1 MEAIGRTAM
10 AEMTSNLEGSW
21 LKRKAEA
28 RKKAL
33 DAIRTMQMEDEPVNF
48 NSVHN
53 RSGLSKNYLYNEPEI
68 RKSIE
73 ECREQEKSMSTVRQ
87 AKYDKT
93 SQSKDV
99 IIQAKEKRIAK
110 LEGENRKLKHEL
122 EVLRGLL
129 YNTK

>member
-1 MEAIGRTAM
+1 MGAIGRNVM
-10 AEMTSNLEGSW
+10 AEMTRNLEVSW
-21 LKRKAEA
+21 LKRKEET

-33 DAIRTMQMEDEPVNF
+33 DAIRMLQIEDEPVNF

-53 RSGLSKNYLYNEPEI
+53 RSGVSKNYLYNEPEI

-73 ECREQEKSMSTVRQ
+73 ECREQEKSNSTARQ
-87 AKYDKT
+87 SKYNKT

-110 LEGENRKLKHEL
+110 LEEENRKLKHEL
-122 EVLRGLL
+122 EVLRGVL

>member
-1 MEAIGRTAM
+1 MSD
-10 AEMTSNLEGSW
+10 MTSNLEGSW
-21 LKRKAEA
+21 SKRKAEA

-33 DAIRTMQMEDEPVNF
+33 DAIRIMQMEDEPVNF

-73 ECREQEKSMSTVRQ
+73 ECRGQEKSISTIRQ
-87 AKYDKT
+87 AKYGKT

-110 LEGENRKLKHEL
+110 LEEENRKLKHEL
-122 EVLRGLL
+122 EVLRRLL

>member
-1 MEAIGRTAM
+1 MPD
-10 AEMTSNLEGSW
+10 MTSNLEGSW
-21 LKRKAEA
+21 SKRKAES

-33 DAIRTMQMEDEPVNF
+33 DAIRELQKEDEPVNF

-53 RSGLSKNYLYNEPEI
+53 RSGVSKNYLYNEPEI

-73 ECREQEKSMSTVRQ
+73 ECRQQEKSKLSTRQ

-110 LEGENRKLKHEL
+110 LEEENRKLKHEL

>member
-1 MEAIGRTAM
+1 MEAIGRNMM
-10 AEMTSNLEGSW
+10 AEMTRNLEVSW
-21 LKRKAEA
+21 SKRKAEA

-33 DAIRTMQMEDEPVNF
+33 DAIRMLQIEDKPLNF

-53 RSGLSKNYLYNEPEI
+53 RSGVSKNYLYNEPGI

-73 ECREQEKSMSTVRQ
+73 ECRQQEKSMLIARQ

-110 LEGENRKLKHEL
+110 LEKENQKLKHEL

>member
-1 MEAIGRTAM
+1 M
-10 AEMTSNLEGSW
+10 AEVSKNLEVSW
-21 LKRKAEA
+21 SKRKAET

-33 DAIRTMQMEDEPVNF
+33 DAIRMLQIEDEPVNF

-53 RSGLSKNYLYNEPEI
+53 RSGVSKNYLYNEPGI

-73 ECREQEKSMSTVRQ
+73 ECREQEKSKLGARQ

-110 LEGENRKLKHEL
+110 LEEENRKLKHEL
-122 EVLRGLL
+122 EVLRGVL
-129 YNTK
+129 YNAK

>member
-1 MEAIGRTAM
+1 M
-10 AEMTSNLEGSW
+10 AEMTRYLEVSW
-21 LKRKAEA
+21 SKRKSET

-33 DAIRTMQMEDEPVNF
+33 DAIRILQIEDEPVNF

-53 RSGLSKNYLYNEPEI
+53 RSGVSKNYLYNEPEI

-73 ECREQEKSMSTVRQ
+73 ECREQGKSNSAVRQ
-87 AKYDKT
+87 SKYDKT

-110 LEGENRKLKHEL
+110 LENENRKLKHEL

>member
-1 MEAIGRTAM
+1 M
-10 AEMTSNLEGSW
+10 AEMTSNLEGGWS
-21 LKRKAEA
+21 KRKAEA

-33 DAIRTMQMEDEPVNF
+33 DAIREMQMEDKPVNF

-53 RSGLSKNYLYNEPEI
+53 RSGVSKNYLYNEPEI

-73 ECREQEKSMSTVRQ
+73 ECRQHEKSKLIARQ
-87 AKYDKT
+87 VKYGKT

-110 LEGENRKLKHEL
+110 LEEQNRKLKHEI

>member
-1 MEAIGRTAM
+1 M

-21 LKRKAEA
+21 SKRKAEA
-28 RKKAL
+28 RKKVL
-33 DAIRTMQMEDEPVNF
+33 DTIREMQMEDEPVNF

-53 RSGLSKNYLYNEPEI
+53 RSGVSKNYLYNEPEI
-68 RKSIE
+68 RKNIE
-73 ECREQEKSMSTVRQ
+73 ECRQHEKNKLVARQ
-87 AKYDKT
+87 GKYDKT

-110 LEGENRKLKHEL
+110 LEEENRKLKHEL

>member
-1 MEAIGRTAM
+1 M
-10 AEMTSNLEGSW
+10 ADMTSNLEGSW
-21 LKRKAEA
+21 SKRKAEA

-33 DAIRTMQMEDEPVNF
+33 DAIREMQMKDESVNF

-53 RSGLSKNYLYNEPEI
+53 RSGVSKNYLYNEPEI

-73 ECREQEKSMSTVRQ
+73 ECRQQKKSRLIARQ

-110 LEGENRKLKHEL
+110 LEEENRKLKHEL

>member
-1 MEAIGRTAM
+1 M
-10 AEMTSNLEGSW
+10 ADMTGNLEESW
-21 LKRKAEA
+21 SRRKAET

-33 DAIRTMQMEDEPVNF
+33 DTIREMQIEGEPVNF

-53 RSGLSKNYLYNEPEI
+53 RSGISKNYLYNELEI

-73 ECREQEKSMSTVRQ
+73 GCRQQEKSKLTARQ

-110 LEGENRKLKHEL
+110 LEEENQKLRQEL
-122 EVLRGLL
+122 EVLRGVL

>member
-1 MEAIGRTAM
+1 MVNI
-10 AEMTSNLEGSW
+10 TSNLKGSW
-21 LKRKAEA
+21 SKRKAEA
-28 RKKAL
+28 KKKVL
-33 DAIRTMQMEDEPVNF
+33 DAIREMQMEDRSINF

-53 RSGLSKNYLYNEPEI
+53 RSGVSKNYLYNEPEI

-73 ECREQEKSMSTVRQ
+73 ECRQQEKSKLIARK

-93 SQSKDV
+93 SLSKDV

-110 LEGENRKLKHEL
+110 LEEENRKLKHEL

-129 YNTK
+129 YNAK

>member
-1 MEAIGRTAM
+1 MEATGRTVM
-10 AEMTSNLEGSW
+10 AEVTRNLEGSW

-33 DAIRTMQMEDEPVNF
+33 DAIRMLQIEDVPVNF
-48 NSVHN
+48 TSVHK

-73 ECREQEKSMSTVRQ
+73 ECREQEKNASTVRQ

-110 LEGENRKLKHEL
+110 LEEENRKLKYEL

-129 YNTK
+129 YNTN

>member
-1 MEAIGRTAM
+1 M
-10 AEMTSNLEGSW
+10 AEITSNLKGSW
-21 LKRKAEA
+21 SKRKAEA

-33 DAIRTMQMEDEPVNF
+33 DAMREMQMEDEPINF

-53 RSGLSKNYLYNEPEI
+53 RSGVSKNYLYNDPEV

-73 ECREQEKSMSTVRQ
+73 EYRQQEKSKLIARQ
-87 AKYDKT
+87 TKYDKT

-110 LEGENRKLKHEL
+110 LEEENRKLKHEI